1 VSIYIYIDS
10 NRFYINKSQRTK
22 TAEDKKGYLKGLF
35 VALRFEELFRDQI
48 ELGELNL
55 VSVVDPIL
63 KHSAWA
69 FQSQN
74 FSFKA
79 AAAAA
84 AMNIFIL
91 SAGFTDW

>member
-1 VSIYIYIDS
+1 M
-10 NRFYINKSQRTK
+10 
-22 TAEDKKGYLKGLF
+22 F
-35 VALRFEELFRDQI
+35 VALRFKELFRDHI

-79 AAAAA
+79 AAA
-84 AMNIFIL
+84 MNIFIL
-91 SAGFTDW
+91 GAGFTDW

>member
-1 VSIYIYIDS
+1 
-10 NRFYINKSQRTK
+10 
-22 TAEDKKGYLKGLF
+22 LF

-74 FSFKA
+74 LSFK

>member
-1 VSIYIYIDS
+1 
-10 NRFYINKSQRTK
+10 
-22 TAEDKKGYLKGLF
+22 
-35 VALRFEELFRDQI
+35 LFRDQI

-91 SAGFTDW
+91 GAGFTDW